1 MCNAGHPVLVT
12 KVPVRTADLGGW
24 TDTWFATRG
33 LVCNVAVEPGIEVR
47 IRDGRIPDGCIAL
60 CVSGKRVVGRPSD
73 PTVWPDPLMAACLR
87 SAPRGCE
94 IEICAG
100 VPTGSGLGTSA
111 AITVA
116 LLGAFDRWHGHEFDE
131 RTLMDLGERAHAL
144 ETGLGRQSGVQDHF
158 AAALGG
164 VRLWDIT
171 YPQARVVNTVTNQAV
186 LTALDNRLVT
196 VYLGAPHE
204 SSLIHERVIH
214 ELEGLDERST
224 EGLLQPLREAARRG
238 FDALVEGG
246 FDVYGQAMV
255 ANHEAQR
262 RLSTELISDLA
273 DLVVTVA
280 ALQGA
285 AGWKVNGAGGEGG
298 SLAVLLG
305 EGQSAAGIEA
315 ALDEFEN
322 VKVLPLGLAR
332 VGLRCEWFA
341 D

>member
-1 MCNAGHPVLVT
+1 
-12 KVPVRTADLGGW
+12 
-24 TDTWFATRG
+24 
-33 LVCNVAVEPGIEVR
+33 
-47 IRDGRIPDGCIAL
+47 
-60 CVSGKRVVGRPSD
+60 
-73 PTVWPDPLMAACLR
+73 MAACLR

-131 RTLMDLGERAHAL
+131 RTLMDLAERAHAL

-224 EGLLQPLREAARRG
+224 QGLLQPLREAARRG

-332 VGLRCEWFA
+332 VGLRFEWFA